1 MRGVLA
7 GRVINIK
14 IVAFI
19 VLHSVEYTD
28 LMPDTIF
35 YCTYFVRYATIY
47 VDVSDS
53 RSERG
58 LRQGCC
64 LIFLGAPPVVL
75 TPATLSTAITEI

>member
-19 VLHSVEYTD
+19 ALHSVEYTD
-28 LMPDTIF
+28 LRRDAIF

-53 RSERG
+53 RSECG
-58 LRQGCC
+58 LRQGLLPNLFRCAA
-64 LIFLGAPPVVL
+64 GGTNTSDA
-75 TPATLSTAITEI
+75 